1 LPETSTG
8 SIILLP
14 TTFFNDLLSWL
25 IGHWQAFDFSVRH
38 VPVVQLSSIEF
49 AQEFLQLSFAHWQS
63 ESAKR
68 LSQED

>member
-14 TTFFNDLLSWL
+14 TTFFDGLLSWL
-25 IGHWQAFDFSVRH
+25 IGYWQAFDFSVCQ

-49 AQEFLQLSFAHWQS
+49 AQQFLQLRFAHWQS
-63 ESAKR
+63 ESANR
-68 LSQED
+68 LSQEN